1 MPQPFEVDD
10 YNSSLFN
17 GLSGFWQRFF
27 RDTKDLQ
34 AFYKAS
40 EQYLG
45 QVYLDLLGSVLSTGI
60 VDTPVFNKEY
70 WKLFLIKENELS
82 FVAGDTVLDDKYKY
96 DMPGSA
102 VSLVLLQNS
111 VFDPSVTF
119 ERDVD
124 FTLKDDDGFIYFN
137 RDIFNEVTDTHLDML
152 VPLSGVA
159 WRYSNIQVGN
169 RLLDYSFST
178 GNWERD
184 TSVRKGDTLN
194 ILAYRGVLVK
204 EGYAGQFIVSGP
216 VAFTIAGDSGKTF
229 DETHV
234 GDIIEV
240 YSSSDPTLVGYYI
253 IDRRHGSDVT
263 TVYLPDGSTF
273 GVSTLWNLPTST
285 SSADLKWRHY
295 KAIYFDASEELYEID
310 YFDGAAIIGNYN
322 TPLPLGYVS
331 PLVYAVTR
339 KNYEYTGSVGIT
351 NYDPSSATY
360 GATDLGVKHLVP
372 GTVKVYAS
380 RVDGYQVTEGI
391 DYAVDYLNGIIRPLP
406 YVNNMTTSAIN
417 GSFSMSAHV
426 FRVVRYPYYASGIEL
441 DPIQD
446 IGSTIEI
453 TESTHYPIGIYT
465 ITSIDASYSPR
476 YSLTLTDSSG
486 VILPINTTE
495 SGVHW
500 TYRKRL
506 DAPYWNPASLVR
518 SATYEFRSEV
528 FLSAGGRIEELT
540 NNNVRELGLW
550 VPEVLVDRFTLYN
563 NYGYL
568 LNRFS
573 ASSETYKNFLRGIM
587 YLYTSGPKLYVVE
600 AALNVA
606 AGYPV
611 IRSDGEV
618 FTGYN
623 NGVISSGSDGVITD
637 GATKVFTSASATFTD
652 ADIGGWLVISN
663 SINEA
668 NQGKFK
674 IESVTDDHTAVLNS
688 EFPMVIETGLGWLVS
703 WDYAKTITT
712 QSTQG
717 TNRTYSFPLNIP
729 LRADLEDA
737 SNYNKLTFES
747 FEILTTAF
755 IVTDYLEDPEWW
767 HDKFIPSILW
777 PNTTADRR
785 FATTKLY
792 ASLIDPEDALCVDD
806 PGAYLD
812 ADDTGLVLAPT
823 DGIGNPVDIY
833 RHGTAFCLMDQY
845 LKFHMFFVDIDYRVD
860 LTMQFRDDIANIIII
875 VKPSYTYPYIES
887 GDIFIDSQELFDTL
901 SLIPGLDFS
910 GIDGLTFAN
919 CELSLDQPYNLD
931 DFYRYEVY
939 DGASQALA
947 SPPAAPFTLAIG
959 VGHRLVQCAIH
970 ATVDSVDVLEGVDY
984 TIDLDPESVTHG
996 LVTPLTSWDAAAD
1009 ITFTARAVVLVN
1021 EDDGTPD
1028 TTIGFTPLMLDGLEP
1043 GYVRYTLEAPY
1054 NRVEFIERALG
1065 ISIDTNYPVGVPY
1078 TYL

>member
-124 FTLKDDDGFIYFN
+124 FSLKDDDGYIYFN
-137 RDIFNEVTDTHLDML
+137 RDIFNEVLDANLNTL

-159 WRYSNIQVGN
+159 WRYSNIRVGN
-169 RLLDYSFST
+169 SLMDYSFPT

-194 ILAYRGVLVK
+194 LLAYRGVLVQ
-204 EGYAGQFIVSGP
+204 EGNVGQFVVSGP
-216 VAFTIAGDSGKTF
+216 VAFTVAGDSKTF
-229 DETHV
+229 DSTNV

-240 YSSSDPTLVGYYI
+240 YSASDPTLVGYYL
-253 IDRRHGSDVT
+253 IDRLHGSDLST
-263 TVYLPDGSTF
+263 CYLPDGSLL
-273 GVSTLWNLPTST
+273 GVSTLCNLPTAT

-295 KAIYFDASEELYEID
+295 KAIYFDASDELYEID
-310 YFDGAAIIGNYN
+310 YFDGAAVIGNYN
-322 TPLPLGYVS
+322 TPFPLDYAL

-339 KNYEYTGSVGIT
+339 KSYDCTNSVPI
-351 NYDPSSATY
+351 SSYNFGPTH
-360 GATDLGVKHLVP
+360 GASDLSVKHLVP
-372 GTVKVYAS
+372 GSVSVYAS
-380 RVDGYQVTEGI
+380 RNDNRAVTENI
-391 DYAVDYLNGIIRPLP
+391 DYAVDYLRGIIQPLA
-406 YVNNMTTSAIN
+406 YVDSVNQSGTN
-417 GSFSMSAHV
+417 GSFSRSSHK
-426 FRVVRYPYYASGIEL
+426 FRVTRYPYYSSGIVL

-446 IGSTIEI
+446 VGSKINI
-453 TESTHYPIGIYT
+453 TSSTHYATGIYT
-465 ITSIDASYSPR
+465 IVSIDDSVSSR
-476 YSLTLTDSSG
+476 YSLVLADDSG
-486 VILPINTTE
+486 VTLPINITE
-495 SGVHW
+495 SSVHW
-500 TYRKRL
+500 SFIKNL
-506 DAPYWNPASLVR
+506 NAPYWSPTSTAFCS
-518 SATYEFRSEV
+518 YEFRTEV
-528 FLSAGGRIEELT
+528 FLSAGGRIAELT
-540 NNNVRELGLW
+540 SNNVREVGLW

-618 FTGYN
+618 FTAYN
-623 NGVISSGSDGVITD
+623 NGVISSGSDGVITF
-637 GATKVFTSASATFTD
+637 TTPNKIFTSASAAFTE
-652 ADIGGWLVISN
+652 ADTGGWLVTTN

-674 IESVTDDHTAVLNS
+674 IESVTDEHTLVLDS
-688 EFPMVIETGLGWLVS
+688 EFNMVTESGLEWVVS
-703 WDYAKTITT
+703 WDYVKTVTT
-712 QSTQG
+712 QNTQG
-717 TNRTYSFPLNIP
+717 ISRTYSFPLNIP
-729 LRADLEDA
+729 LRTDLEDV

-755 IVTDYLEDPEWW
+755 VVTDYLEDPEWW

-812 ADDTGLVLAPT
+812 ADDTGMVLAPT
-823 DGIGNPVDIY
+823 DGLGNPVDIY

-887 GDIFIDSQELFDTL
+887 GDIFIDSQELYDTL

-919 CELSLDQPYNLD
+919 CELRIDQPYNLD
-931 DFYRYEVY
+931 DFFRYETY
-939 DGASQALA
+939 DGESQALA
-947 SPPAAPFTLAIG
+947 SPPAAPFTLAVG
-959 VGHRLVQCAIH
+959 VDERIVQCTIH
-970 ATVDSVDVLEGVDY
+970 ATVDGIDVLEGIDY
-984 TIDLDPESVTHG
+984 TIDMDPESVTHG
-996 LVTPLTSWDAAAD
+996 LVTPLTTWDVAAD
-1009 ITFTARAVVLVN
+1009 VTFTARTVVLFN

-1043 GYVRYTLEAPY
+1043 GYVRFTLEATY
-1054 NRVEFIERALG
+1054 NRTEFIERALG